1 MEGSSVCIPRSR
13 SSCKRSIGSSGN
25 LCAIGTTVFQ
35 DWITVSKQTQK
46 PSTLENTQRCALIAC
61 ADMSD
66 VARKLSCERIPA
78 ASLRK
83 EEEELNEDEID
94 GDNEEEE
101 EENEEGM

>member
-1 MEGSSVCIPRSR
+1 
-13 SSCKRSIGSSGN
+13 
-25 LCAIGTTVFQ
+25 
-35 DWITVSKQTQK
+35 
-46 PSTLENTQRCALIAC
+46 
-61 ADMSD
+61 MSD

-101 EENEEGM
+101 EENEEGIEIIDSPGIDYNEEDDELSFGSNDRREDRNGSDSPSSTGSDDFLLEI